1 MIKNYRI
8 LMCYIIIN
16 IIVEHLLYTCSFN
29 FHNCYEDRYYDEHF
43 SDRGMEAQRLNFIW
57 VLGI

>member
-29 FHNCYEDRYYDEHF
+29 FHTVMKTDTMMSISQIEEWKPKD
-43 SDRGMEAQRLNFIW
+43 
-57 VLGI
+57 